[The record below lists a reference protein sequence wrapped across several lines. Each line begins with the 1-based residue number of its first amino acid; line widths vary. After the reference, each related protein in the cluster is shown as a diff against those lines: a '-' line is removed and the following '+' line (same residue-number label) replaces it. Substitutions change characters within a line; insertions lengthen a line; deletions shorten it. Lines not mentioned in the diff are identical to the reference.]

1 MIIKRAIILAAGRG
15 SRLGPITAD
24 QPKCLIPLA
33 GRTLMDWQID
43 ALAAA
48 GVGEVVVATG
58 FRTEKVE
65 AQLAKRS
72 DVRARAVFNPFYH
85 VADNLGTCWMMR
97 GEMDEDFIIING
109 DTIVSAEIV
118 KRLLDGAKQPIT
130 VTIDEKDAYDSDDMK
145 VSRNGAL
152 LTAIGKTLPPEQ
164 TDAESIGMLAFR
176 GEGPKLFS
184 DQVDGM
190 MRTSAGTKNWYLKAI
205 DALAPTGKVG
215 TVSIRGM
222 AWQEVDFP
230 LDLEVAIAL
239 TERWAAAAKENSAP
253 SRRPPLP

>member
-1 MIIKRAIILAAGRG
+1 MIIKRAIILAAGQG

-24 QPKCLIPLA
+24 QPKCLIPFA
-33 GRTLMDWQID
+33 GKTLLDWQID

-48 GVGEVVVATG
+48 GVAEIVVATG

-65 AQLAKRS
+65 AQLALRK

-97 GEMDEDFIIING
+97 SEMDQDFIIING

-118 KRLLDGAKQPIT
+118 TRLLEGAIAPIT
-130 VTIDEKDAYDSDDMK
+130 VTIDEKDDYDSDDMK
-145 VSRNGAL
+145 VQRDGSTL
-152 LTAIGKTLPPEQ
+152 VHIGKTLTADQ
-164 TDAESIGMLAFR
+164 TDAESIGMLAFQ

-184 DQVDGM
+184 DQIDSM
-190 MRTSAGTKNWYLKAI
+190 MRTAAGTKNWYLKAI

-215 TVSIRGM
+215 TVSIKGLE
-222 AWQEVDFP
+222 WQEVDFP
-230 LDLEVAIAL
+230 PDLEAAAAM
-239 TERWAAAAKENSAP
+239 TERWASA
-253 SRRPPLP
+253 SR

>member
-1 MIIKRAIILAAGRG
+1 MIIKRAIILAAGQG

-24 QPKCLIPLA
+24 QPKCLIPFA
-33 GRTLMDWQID
+33 GKTLMDWQID

-65 AQLAKRS
+65 AQLARRT

-109 DTIVSAEIV
+109 DTIVSPEIV
-118 KRLLDGAKQPIT
+118 KTLLNGAKQPIT
-130 VTIDEKDAYDSDDMK
+130 VTIDEKGDYDSDDMK
-145 VSRNGAL
+145 VSRDGDL
-152 LTAIGKTLPPEQ
+152 LTAIGKTLTPEQ
-164 TDAESIGMLAFR
+164 TDAESIGMLAFQ

-184 DQVDGM
+184 DQIDAM
-190 MRTSAGTKNWYLKAI
+190 MRTAAGTKNWYLKAI
-205 DALAPTGKVG
+205 DALAATRKVG
-215 TVSIRGM
+215 TVTIKGLE
-222 AWQEVDFP
+222 WQEVDFP
-230 LDLEVAIAL
+230 PDLE
-239 TERWAAAAKENSAP
+239 AAAAMTEKWAG
-253 SRRPPLP
+253 RRG

>member
-1 MIIKRAIILAAGRG
+1 MIIKRAIILAAGQG

-24 QPKCLIPLA
+24 QPKCLIPFA
-33 GRTLMDWQID
+33 GKTLLNWQID

-65 AQLAKRS
+65 AQLAQRT
-72 DVRARAVFNPFYH
+72 DVRARALFNPFYH
-85 VADNLGTCWMMR
+85 VADNLGTCWMVR
-97 GEMDEDFIIING
+97 GEMTEDFIIING

-118 KRLLDGAKQPIT
+118 TRLLDGARQPIT

-145 VSRNGAL
+145 VRRAGDRLA
-152 LTAIGKTLPPEQ
+152 AIGKTLTPEE

-184 DQVDGM
+184 DQIDRM
-190 MRTSAGTKNWYLKAI
+190 MRTAAGTKNWYLKAI

-215 TVSIRGM
+215 TVSIKGLE
-222 AWQEVDFP
+222 WQEVDFP
-230 LDLEVAIAL
+230 PDLVAARAL
-239 TERWAAAAKENSAP
+239 TERWASP
-253 SRRPPLP
+253 SS

>member
-1 MIIKRAIILAAGRG
+1 MIIKRAIILAAGQG

-24 QPKCLIPLA
+24 QPKCLIPFA
-33 GRTLMDWQID
+33 GKTLLDWQID
-43 ALAAA
+43 ALVAA

-97 GEMDEDFIIING
+97 GEMTEDFIIING
-109 DTIVSAEIV
+109 DTIVSSEIV
-118 KRLLDGAKQPIT
+118 KRLLAGAKRPIT
-130 VTIDEKDAYDSDDMK
+130 VTIDEKDDYDSDDMK
-145 VSRNGAL
+145 VERHGDCL
-152 LTAIGKTLPPEQ
+152 VAIGKTLTPEQ
-164 TDAESIGMLAFR
+164 TDAESIGMLAFQ
-176 GEGPKLFS
+176 GEGPQMFS
-184 DQVDGM
+184 DQIDAM

-215 TVSIRGM
+215 TVSIKGLE
-222 AWQEVDFP
+222 WQEVDFP
-230 LDLEVAIAL
+230 PDLEAATAM
-239 TERWAAAAKENSAP
+239 TERWGSAA
-253 SRRPPLP
+253 R